1 MGKTDLVQHKIELE
15 DETPFKKPY
24 RRIPPYMLEEVR
36 EYVKEMLDSGVIRE
50 SNSNYSSNVVVVR
63 KSDGSLRFCIDMRML
78 NSKTKKRLL
87 YATAF
92 C

>member
-1 MGKTDLVQHKIELE
+1 
-15 DETPFKKPY
+15 
-24 RRIPPYMLEEVR
+24 MLEEVR

-50 SNSNYSSNVVVVR
+50 SNSNYSLNVVVVR

-87 YATAF
+87 YATTF

>member
-1 MGKTDLVQHKIELE
+1 
-15 DETPFKKPY
+15 
-24 RRIPPYMLEEVR
+24 MLEEVR

-63 KSDGSLRFCIDMRML
+63 KSDGSLCFCIDMRML